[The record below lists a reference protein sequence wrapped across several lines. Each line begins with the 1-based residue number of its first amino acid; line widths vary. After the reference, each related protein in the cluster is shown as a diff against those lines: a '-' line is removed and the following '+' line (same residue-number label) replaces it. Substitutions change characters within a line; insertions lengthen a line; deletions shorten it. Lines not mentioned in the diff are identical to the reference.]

1 VLAAQPVPNFPRLRA
16 LALFGR
22 RPAQHAERLV
32 VAGVQK
38 PAQNRTFVAGFLA
51 ITSNARRTLQ
61 RPLSCLAPQ
70 APAFS
75 LDGFRGIA
83 DMIVGLP
90 ATQPPE
96 WLVAFWP
103 IAFFERMP
111 SSWCGQSSL
120 AVGAILWDEL
130 PH

>member
-1 VLAAQPVPNFPRLRA
+1 MLCPFSNRRFVPEPDLRCRLSRDHKQ
-16 LALFGR
+16 R
-22 RPAQHAERLV
+22 
-32 VAGVQK
+32 
-38 PAQNRTFVAGFLA
+38 
-51 ITSNARRTLQ
+51 SARRTLQ

-83 DMIVGLP
+83 DMIVGPP

-103 IAFFERMP
+103 IAFFERMLVKDI
-111 SSWCGQSSL
+111 S
-120 AVGAILWDEL
+120 
-130 PH
+130 